1 MGNRTDVLQGTLD
14 MLILKA
20 LTAGDMHGWG
30 LSRRIQDA
38 SSDVLQVNQGSLYP
52 ALHRL
57 EYAGW
62 ISAEWGISDAGRR
75 AKFYRL
81 TASGRRR
88 LEQEKAD
95 WRAYVGAVEA
105 VLQTI

>member
-1 MGNRTDVLQGTLD
+1 

-20 LTAGDMHGWG
+20 LTLGEMHGWG
-30 LSRRIQDA
+30 VSHRIQEA

-62 ISAEWGISDAGRR
+62 IEAEWGISEAGRR

-81 TASGRRR
+81 TRPGRRR
-88 LEQEKAD
+88 LEQEKSE
-95 WRAYVGAVEA
+95 WRVYVGAVEA
-105 VLQTI
+105 VLQAV